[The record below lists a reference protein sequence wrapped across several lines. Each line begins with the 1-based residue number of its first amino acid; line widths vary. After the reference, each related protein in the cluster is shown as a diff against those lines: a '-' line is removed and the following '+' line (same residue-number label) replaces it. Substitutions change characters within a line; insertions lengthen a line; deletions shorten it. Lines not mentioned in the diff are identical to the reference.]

1 MYASHL
7 SIGRVVHIHELVNS
21 PVEPSHEE
29 DSEGQAMCEQHE
41 GSVVPEAAGVDVPDH
56 VILKNS
62 HPVVHVSPAHMG
74 RGCVSNLVLLE
85 PQMLFISNNIFSPMQ
100 PKCINLIGLVKEK
113 TYTGLTYN
121 QEHPCIH
128 QPNA

>member
-7 SIGRVVHIHELVNS
+7 SIGRVVHIHELVHS

-62 HPVVHVSPAHMG
+62 HPVVHVSPAHMVG
-74 RGCVSNLVLLE
+74 GVSAIWCSWSQICSSSVPIGCLLCSPSSSTGERKVLHQFDLQSE
-85 PQMLFISNNIFSPMQ
+85 TSL
-100 PKCINLIGLVKEK
+100 
-113 TYTGLTYN
+113 YTSA
-121 QEHPCIH
+121 QCMM
-128 QPNA
+128 